1 MLEDRRSSQRAYQLD
16 VWEPSRHVVGVG
28 GQTLFAAGLPTFR
41 GECRVDS
48 VPLAGFACSLLAV
61 AALGGRGIAGRDG
74 RSIGGTQ
81 PGVGSWH
88 SCDFCGGSFF
98 RLLAWFIIMTDWYWV
113 VGFEHEG
120 LHQLDI
126 SIK

>member
-16 VWEPSRHVVGVG
+16 VWELSRHVVGVG

-74 RSIGGTQ
+74 RRNM
-81 PGVGSWH
+81 WH
-88 SCDFCGGSFF
+88 PARCGKSTCEW
-98 RLLAWFIIMTDWYWV
+98 LLWRSKA
-113 VGFEHEG
+113 EAG
-120 LHQLDI
+120 LNG
-126 SIK
+126 